1 MKKIVFASLFVFFSI
16 SYSNAQDNINNP
28 DIMEITEKDNNKQN
42 NITLKLNSK
51 GVYQGQQIVLD
62 ISSDNFENYY
72 IEFNKKEYKVLG
84 KKVFIPVHPEVK
96 PGDYS
101 IKLKERDNTLAQDTV
116 KVNAGKF
123 SRQNISFYKPKL
135 PKSQEELIKKEDAL
149 VEKVKMIVTEKQLWN
164 SPFILPVPHRV
175 SSLYGLKRYLNGKY
189 NGYHG
194 GVDFASPMG
203 YPVKAINNS
212 NVTLARYFSKYN
224 SNGNI
229 VFLDHGSGVSSAYL
243 HLSKITVKEGQ
254 YVKKG
259 EIIGYIGSSGR
270 STGPHLHWGVY
281 LYGQNTD
288 GLSWTKLT
296 QKLYG

>member
-1 MKKIVFASLFVFFSI
+1 MKKVILAISLLFI
-16 SYSNAQDNINNP
+16 TTSYSSAQDN
-28 DIMEITEKDNNKQN
+28 DSN
-42 NITLKLNSK
+42 NIKEINSNNTKSDIELKIPIKTL
-51 GVYQGQQIVLD
+51 YQGQQIVVEV
-62 ISSDNFENYY
+62 NFENLNNSY
-72 IEFNKKEYKVLG
+72 IEFNKKNYKVVSN
-84 KKVFIPVHPEVK
+84 KIFIPINPETK
-96 PGDYS
+96 AGNYS
-101 IKLKERDNTLAQDTV
+101 IKLKYGDTVLAQDTINI
-116 KVNAGKF
+116 KSGKF
-123 SRQNISFYKPKL
+123 SSQNISYYKPKL
-135 PKSQEELIKKEDAL
+135 PKAQEDLIKKEDAL
-149 VEKVKMIVTEKQLWN
+149 VEKVKMILTDKPLWT

-203 YPVKAINNS
+203 YPIKAINNS

-229 VFLDHGSGVSSAYL
+229 VFLDHGAGVGSAYL
-243 HLSKITVKEGQ
+243 HLSKILVKEGQ

-259 EIIGYIGSSGR
+259 QTIGYIGSSGR

-288 GLSWTKLT
+288 GLSWTKLS
-296 QKLYG
+296 QKYY